1 MEIQSSPQSLDAEMA
16 VLGCVMLDNNA
27 VTKILPYIP
36 TPRAFYNEECKDIWE
51 IMVSLHSEHKPIDL
65 VTVTQESSNKG
76 KKAQAYTIS
85 RLTDNAPSAL
95 NVEYYARIVYEKY
108 MQREVIDNSRKMID
122 KSYGDIKDTFQ
133 LLDEHE
139 KLIENLK
146 QLEPD
151 KSRSIPDIM
160 PDAVKDMKK
169 SRSVIKYNIPALD
182 EFAGGLTR
190 KEITI
195 IGGRPGHG
203 KTTLMLNI
211 LVELIKQGYKV
222 MVFNREMSNKAMLE
236 KLIIHQSQLKY
247 SSLRSMEFSEEE
259 ENEFDNTVDK
269 LMTGDFAD
277 NLLLYDDIRDLRGSM
292 REIYK
297 HKPDVIIDDYIQLI
311 KTDEVNGRRFEIEK
325 ILIDYKWMCKKVDCS
340 AIILSQL
347 SREIEKRLD
356 PEPRLADYAESG
368 VIEQVTEAALFVFY
382 GYNFDNE
389 EYDRF
394 ESKII
399 AAKSRYGHI
408 GSYNIGFN
416 GNRCRF
422 YETSEEAR
430 KDGE

>member
-1 MEIQSSPQSLDAEMA
+1 M
-16 VLGCVMLDNNA
+16 
-27 VTKILPYIP
+27 P
-36 TPRAFYNEECKDIWE
+36 TPDAFFNEECRAIWK
-51 IMVSLHSEHKPIDL
+51 IMLELHSDHKPIDL
-65 VTVTQESSNKG
+65 VSLATEASNRGDQAK
-76 KKAQAYTIS
+76 AYTIS
-85 RLTDNAPSAL
+85 TLTDNAPSVA
-95 NVEYYARIVYEKY
+95 NVEYYARLVYEKY
-108 MQREVIDNSRKMID
+108 MQREVICNSRKMID
-122 KSYGDIKDTFQ
+122 KSYGDIKDTFK

-139 KLIENLK
+139 KLIDDLK

-151 KSRSIPDIM
+151 KSRAIPDIM

-203 KTTLMLNI
+203 KTTLMLNV
-211 LVELIKQGYKV
+211 LVELIHQGYRV

-236 KLIIHQSQLKY
+236 KLIIHQSTLKY
-247 SSLRSMEFSEEE
+247 SSLRSMELSDKEEK
-259 ENEFDNTVDK
+259 EFDDTVDN
-269 LMTGDFAD
+269 LMTGKFAK

-297 HKPDVIIDDYIQLI
+297 HKPDVVIDDYIQLI

-347 SREIEKRLD
+347 SRDIEKRLD

-408 GSYNIGFN
+408 GSYNVGFN
-416 GNRCRF
+416 GNRCR
-422 YETSEEAR
+422 YYTSSEEAR
-430 KDGE
+430 KDGI